1 MLKITGTWP
10 SAELGFISLLSDGGA
25 LGVGAQMS
33 CFQSLSGELLCS
45 VSAGLWP
52 KDGWREGRTDGQTD
66 GWMGLA
72 APSGGRPGTEP
83 APRSWGAALGQ
94 QQELESHSQLLNNVC
109 MSFNSSS
116 YSDLGLK
123 PTVEVIS
130 VTLETLSPCSKRNK
144 KVN

>member
-52 KDGWREGRTDGQTD
+52 KDGWMEGGRDGRTDRRMDGLTD
-66 GWMGLA
+66 GWGWRRPLA
-72 APSGGRPGTEP
+72 AARARSRPRAPGEQRWDSSGGWRVT
-83 APRSWGAALGQ
+83 A
-94 QQELESHSQLLNNVC
+94 
-109 MSFNSSS
+109 SS
-116 YSDLGLK
+116 
-123 PTVEVIS
+123 
-130 VTLETLSPCSKRNK
+130 
-144 KVN
+144 